1 MDALI
6 QIVIT
11 GLTLGSMYALAAVGL
26 ALTYGTMGMFNMA
39 HGVLMTIGAYAAYS
53 ASITFGVPLPL
64 AIIAGLAAGALGGVL
79 LHVLIVRFMLNTEDF
94 QTTIMVATAGVA
106 IALQD
111 IILKGYG
118 AYPFKQPAQIEG
130 SFRVFGSAV
139 SYQSIVIVA
148 MAALLIAG
156 LAWLLTSTKFGMAIR
171 ATAMNQDA
179 AKLMGVRTERTY
191 LQVIVIAGVLAA
203 AAGMLISSLAGLS
216 PAMGSN
222 PLIRAFIICVVAGL
236 GSVTGAGFAA
246 IVLGLFEAAI
256 SFYFGARFGLPVMLG
271 LVIAVLIFRPAG
283 LFGRQEVVRS

>member
-1 MDALI
+1 MDALL

-11 GLTLGSMYALAAVGL
+11 GLTLGSMYALASVGL

-39 HGVLMTIGAYAAYS
+39 HGVFMTVGAYAAYT
-53 ASITFGVPLPL
+53 ASTAFGMPLPL
-64 AIIAGLAAGALGGVL
+64 AVLAGIGAGALAGIL
-79 LHVLIVRFMLNTEDF
+79 LHLFIVRFMLNTEDF

-130 SFRVFGSAV
+130 SFRLFGTAI
-139 SYQSIVIVA
+139 SYQSIAI
-148 MAALLIAG
+148 LIAAAVMIGG
-156 LAWLLTSTKFGMAIR
+156 LAWLLTYTRFGMAIR

-203 AAGMLISSLAGLS
+203 AAGILISSLAGLS
-216 PAMGSN
+216 PAMGGN

-236 GSVTGAGFAA
+236 GSVTGAGIAA
-246 IVLGLFEAAI
+246 IALGLFEAGI
-256 SFYFGARFGLPVMLG
+256 NFYFGARFGLPVMLG
-271 LVIAVLIFRPAG
+271 LVVAVLIFRPAG
-283 LFGRQEVVRS
+283 LFGREEVVRS